1 MEKNINEYIDHTLL
15 KRDVLTKEIDQAVN
29 DAIKYKFKGL
39 CIAPFWISHVS
50 KILHENNVLVV
61 TVIGFPYG
69 QQSMKTKAFEAKRA
83 IKDGVDELDF
93 IINASKLHEKDQD
106 YLKKELSLLR
116 KVTKNKTIKL
126 IIETG
131 LLNKEEK
138 ELATT
143 LGVEAG
149 FNFIK
154 TSTAVNTTGATVED
168 VKLMKKIINGR
179 AKIKASGGIRNLKQ
193 AQELIKAGAD
203 RIGTSNGIDII
214 RGLEGKS
221 DY

>member
-15 KRDVLTKEIDQAVN
+15 KRDVLTKEIDQAIN

-39 CIAPFWISHVS
+39 CIAPFWVSHVQE
-50 KILHENNVLVV
+50 KLHKNNVLVV

-69 QQSMKTKAFEAKRA
+69 QQSARTKAFEAKQA
-83 IKDGVDELDF
+83 IKDGADELDF

-106 YLKKELSLLR
+106 YLRKELALLR
-116 KVTKNKTIKL
+116 KITKNKIIKL

-138 ELATT
+138 ELATK

-154 TSTAVNTTGATVED
+154 TSTAVNTSGATVED
-168 VKLMKKIINGR
+168 VKLMKKIIDGR
-179 AKIKASGGIRNLKQ
+179 AKIKASGGIRTLNQ
-193 AQELIKAGAD
+193 AEELIKAGAD
-203 RIGTSNGIDII
+203 RLGTSNGIDIVK
-214 RGLEGKS
+214 GLEGKS
-221 DY
+221 SY

>member
-83 IKDGVDELDF
+83 IKDGADELDF
-93 IINASKLHEKDQD
+93 IINASKLHEKDQY

-116 KVTKNKTIKL
+116 KVTKSKTIKL

-138 ELATT
+138 ELATI

-221 DY
+221 EY

>member
-39 CIAPFWISHVS
+39 CIAPFWVSHVQE
-50 KILHENNVLVV
+50 KLHKNNVLVV

-69 QQSMKTKAFEAKRA
+69 QQSARTKAFEAKQA
-83 IKDGVDELDF
+83 IKDGADELDF
-93 IINASKLHEKDQD
+93 IINASKLHEKDQE
-106 YLKKELSLLR
+106 YLRKELALLR
-116 KVTKNKTIKL
+116 KVTKNKIIKL

-138 ELATT
+138 ELATK

-154 TSTAVNTTGATVED
+154 TSTAVNTSGATVED
-168 VKLMKKIINGR
+168 VKLMKKVIDGR
-179 AKIKASGGIRNLKQ
+179 AKIKASGGIRTLNQ
-193 AQELIKAGAD
+193 AEELIKAGAD
-203 RIGTSNGIDII
+203 RLGTSNGIDIVK
-214 RGLEGKS
+214 GLEGKS
-221 DY
+221 SY

>member
-15 KRDVLTKEIDQAVN
+15 KRDVLTKEIDQAVS

-39 CIAPFWISHVS
+39 CIAPFWISHVQE
-50 KILHENNVLVV
+50 KLHKNNVLVV

-69 QQSMKTKAFEAKRA
+69 QQSARTKAFEAKQA
-83 IKDGVDELDF
+83 IKDGADELDF

-106 YLKKELSLLR
+106 YLRKELALLR
-116 KVTKNKTIKL
+116 KITKNKVIKL

-138 ELATT
+138 ELATK

-168 VKLMKKIINGR
+168 VKLMKKIIDGR
-179 AKIKASGGIRNLKQ
+179 AKIKASGGIRTLNQ
-193 AQELIKAGAD
+193 AEELIKAGAD
-203 RIGTSNGIDII
+203 RLGTSNGIDIVK
-214 RGLEGKS
+214 GLEGKS
-221 DY
+221 SY

>member
-1 MEKNINEYIDHTLL
+1 MEKKINEYIDHTLL
-15 KRDVLTKEIDQAVN
+15 KRDVLTKEIDQAVD

-39 CIAPFWISHVS
+39 CIAPFWIPHVQE
-50 KILHENNVLVV
+50 KLHKNNVLVV

-69 QQSMKTKAFEAKRA
+69 QQSAKTKAFEAKRA

-93 IINASKLHEKDQD
+93 IINASKLHEKDQE
-106 YLKKELSLLR
+106 YLREELALLR

-138 ELATT
+138 ELATK

-149 FNFIK
+149 FDFIK

-168 VKLMKKIINGR
+168 VKLIKKVIDGR
-179 AKIKASGGIRNLKQ
+179 AKIKASGGIRTLKQ
-193 AQELIKAGAD
+193 AEELIKVGAD
-203 RIGTSNGIDII
+203 RLGTSNGIDIVK
-214 RGLEGKS
+214 GLEGKS
-221 DY
+221 SY